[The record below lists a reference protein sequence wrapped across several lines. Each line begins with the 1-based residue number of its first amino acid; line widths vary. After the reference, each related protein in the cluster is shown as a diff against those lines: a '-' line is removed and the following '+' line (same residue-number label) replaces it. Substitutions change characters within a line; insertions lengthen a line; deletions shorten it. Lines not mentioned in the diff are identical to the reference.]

1 MRAWSSEDG
10 VGAVSRYLEG
20 GLDSTWGLI
29 DSGGIKDNFHIS
41 GSVVILFTMR
51 SWGGSLET

>member
-1 MRAWSSEDG
+1 MRTWSSEDG

-29 DSGGIKDNFHIS
+29 DSGGLRIT
-41 GSVVILFTMR
+41 FTY
-51 SWGGSLET
+51 LDQ